1 LGGDAEV
8 TASERAALT
17 VAVERGLPYV
27 GLRDLDP
34 DPNLL
39 LYLPSAMTRAGD
51 VVPLSREENVLELA
65 CANADTDLSP
75 IRSRF
80 PRLRLE
86 VSISPADDVRTV
98 LGAMSEKFK

>member
-1 LGGDAEV
+1 M

-17 VAVERGLPYV
+17 VALERGLPYA

-39 LYLPSAMTRAGD
+39 LYLPPAMATAGH
-51 VVPLSREENVLELA
+51 VVPLSREDNVLELA
-65 CANADTDLSP
+65 CTNPDTDLSA

-86 VSISPADDVRTV
+86 VCVSPPDDVRTL
-98 LGAMSEKFK
+98 LGAMSERFR

>member
-1 LGGDAEV
+1 V
-8 TASERAALT
+8 TTSERVALT
-17 VAVERGLPYV
+17 VALERGLPYV
-27 GLRDLDP
+27 GLRDLEP

-39 LYLPSAMTRAGD
+39 LYLPAATAGAGD

-65 CANADTDLSP
+65 CAHPEPDLSP

-86 VSISPADDVRTV
+86 VCISTAEEVRTV
-98 LGAMSEKFK
+98 LGAMSETFR

>member
-1 LGGDAEV
+1 M
-8 TASERAALT
+8 TPSERAAL
-17 VAVERGLPYV
+17 VLALEHGLPYA

-39 LYLPSAMTRAGD
+39 LYLPTGTAGTGE
-51 VVPLSREENVLELA
+51 VVPLAREENVLELA
-65 CANADTDLSP
+65 CSRADADLSP

-86 VSISPADDVRTV
+86 LCISPAEDVRTL
-98 LGAMSEKFK
+98 LGVMSEKFR